1 MVMKFLKL
9 YILFIFLANSI
20 IFGQFG
26 QNKVQYKDYNWVYI
40 QTKHFD
46 IYFPEEGKVY
56 TEFAAAA
63 AEDALDDIQQRLD
76 YQINNRISIIIY
88 NSHNDFQET
97 NTTDSYL
104 GQGTGGFTE
113 PFKNRVVFPFEGS
126 YKKFRHVIHHELVHA
141 VMRDMLYGG
150 TIQNIVAKGITLQ
163 LPLWYNEGMAEYLS
177 SDWETNSDMFIRNA
191 IINDFL
197 PDIRGLSGYFAYRG
211 GQSIMKFIA
220 DKYGK
225 EKIGELLQ
233 RINDL
238 NSFEGG
244 IKATIG
250 LNLEELNEQ
259 WKKEM
264 KIQYWPDIA
273 SREEPDDFSRRL
285 TDNKKGIG
293 FYNTSPAISPNG
305 DKMAFISDRD
315 IYLDVYVRSIK
326 NKDDIERVVS
336 SGTTFDFEELNVLY
350 PTLTWSPDNNH
361 IALSLKQGG
370 DDVITVIDVENKEYK
385 NLPVKMPGIESVSWS
400 PDGKKI
406 AFNGHDAKQ
415 SDIYVYDLDK
425 RQLYKVTDD
434 IFTDDEPTWGPKSD
448 MIFFSSDRGAI
459 LDSSMIGDDFN
470 IFYHDYKQ
478 LDLYQ
483 VNLNTKKITRLTDW
497 EFSDE
502 KDAVVSPEG
511 DQILFTSDRNGITN
525 IYKKPIVF
533 KEGTDISR
541 IVDLEA
547 VPITNSLN
555 PLEQLSLSK
564 DGMKL
569 IYTSLFK
576 KGYNIF
582 LIDDPF
588 DLEIDQDSL
597 KLTPFMAHVIAKSK
611 GLIPNISFFADSPL
625 QTIENDSAKT
635 KIASK
640 KVKKKEEEKKKR
652 SFIFTGDLVTETEK
666 DTTKSDYSNYIFGA
680 EENSNKKKPGDEKTG
695 QELFADKLDTNGNYL
710 VNRYKINFTPDLV
723 YANAGWST
731 MYGLIGTTVMSFS
744 DVLGNHRLVG
754 LTGFQIDLKNSD
766 YGLSYY
772 YLAKK
777 INYSVEAFHTARF
790 VYLYRG
796 LYTYL
801 YRFRNYGGLVS
812 ASIPLNRFYRFETS
826 FTAINVTSENLDNM
840 FEPMERIFY
849 FLPSVSLVHDN
860 TMWGYYSP
868 IQGTRYKATV
878 FGNLGFS
885 DSRKSFYSVTWD
897 FRKYIRFLFDNSLV
911 LRFSGGYS
919 GGNNPQRF
927 MLGGTSNWINRSFA
941 TGTLPIRN
949 ASDFAFLTPAMP
961 LRGYRYG
968 EQLGTKYMLMNVEL
982 RLPIIRYL
990 LAGPIIPIFFQ
1001 NVIGTAF
1008 VDVGTAWTK
1017 NQELNFSFKHTYQDY
1032 SKGMLI
1038 GTGFGARTYLLFF
1051 LLRVDVAWAYNG
1063 SKFSTPKYYFS
1074 LGVDF

>member
-588 DLEIDQDSL
+588 DLKIDQDSL

-695 QELFADKLDTNGNYL
+695 QELFADKLDTNGSYL

>member
-1 MVMKFLKL
+1 MKFLKL
-9 YILFIFLANSI
+9 NILFIFLTSSI

-46 IYFPEEGKVY
+46 IYFTEEGKVNA
-56 TEFAAAA
+56 EFAAAA
-63 AEDALDDIQQRLD
+63 AEDALDNIQQRLD

-113 PFKNRVVFPFEGS
+113 PFKNRVVIPFEGS
-126 YKKFRHVIHHELVHA
+126 YKKFRHVVHHELVHA

-150 TIQNIVAKGITLQ
+150 TIQNIVAKGINLQ
-163 LPLWYNEGMAEYLS
+163 LPHWYHEGMAEYLS

-197 PDIRGLSGYFAYRG
+197 PDIKNLSGYFGYRG
-211 GQSIMKFIA
+211 GQAVMKFIA

-233 RINDL
+233 RINDM

-244 IKATIG
+244 LRATIG

-326 NKDDIERVVS
+326 DKDDIERVAS

-350 PTLTWSPDNNH
+350 PTLTWAPDNTH

-370 DDVITVIDVENKEYK
+370 DDVITVIDVENNEYK
-385 NLPVKMPGIESVSWS
+385 NLPFKMPGIESVSWS

-406 AFNGHDAKQ
+406 AFNGHDATQ
-415 SDIYVYDLDK
+415 SDIYVYDFDK
-425 RQLYKVTDD
+425 EQVYKVTDD

-448 MIFFSSDRGAI
+448 IIFFSSDRGAI

-470 IFYHDYKQ
+470 IYYHDYKQ

-483 VNLNTKKITRLTDW
+483 VNLNTKQITRLTDW

-502 KDAVVSPEG
+502 RDAVVSPEG
-511 DQILFTSDRNGITN
+511 DQILFTSDKNGITN

-533 KEGTDISR
+533 KEGTDKSR
-541 IVDLEA
+541 IEDLKA

-576 KGYNIF
+576 RGYNIF

-588 DLEIDQDSL
+588 DLEIDLDSL
-597 KLTPFMAHVIAKSK
+597 KLTPFMAHVIAKSE
-611 GLIPNISFFADSPL
+611 GLIPDISFFADSPL
-625 QTIENDSAKT
+625 QLTEKDTANT
-635 KIASK
+635 KVASK
-640 KVKKKEEEKKKR
+640 KAKKKEEEKKRK

-680 EENSNKKKPGDEKTG
+680 EENSNKAKADSEKTG
-695 QELFADKLDTNGNYL
+695 QKLFADKLDKNGNYL
-710 VNRYKINFTPDLV
+710 VNRYKINFTPDLI

-826 FTAINVTSENLDNM
+826 FAAINVTSENLDNM

-849 FLPSVSLVHDN
+849 FLPSVSFVHDN

-968 EQLGTKYMLMNVEL
+968 EQLGTKYVLMNVEL

-1017 NQELNFSFKHTYQDY
+1017 NQELNFSFKHKLQDY

-1038 GTGFGARTYLLFF
+1038 GTGFGARTFLLFF
-1051 LLRVDVAWAYNG
+1051 LLRVDVAWAYDG
-1063 SKFSTPKYYFS
+1063 SNFSTPKYYFS